1 LQSEFVRYKN
11 KLILRGA
18 TVGGLRLPKVL
29 KNTTSMLSSIIYYHK
44 KLRLW
49 DEGVHG
55 LKGATWK
62 EDEPVLKLWTK
73 ELRLSVKTT
82 MENETD
88 LKGKRQ
94 LSPQQLTF

>member
-1 LQSEFVRYKN
+1 MIFPASL
-11 KLILRGA
+11 G
-18 TVGGLRLPKVL
+18 VGGLRLPKVL
-29 KNTTSMLSSIIYYHK
+29 KNTR

-49 DEGVHG
+49 DECVHG
-55 LKGATWK
+55 LEGATWK
-62 EDEPVLKLWTK
+62 EDEPVPKLWTK

-94 LSPQQLTF
+94 LSPRQLTF